1 MSQPIKPRQTQA
13 KNFYY
18 NFRTHEMNPA
28 TRGRPYL
35 HQGGGK
41 ESILLKAPESKKSS
55 VLSESDVDMI
65 KKYAEDVDKG
75 VYGKNV
81 ATVYKNMVDKYES
94 SVSTQNPYGEL
105 NAIKTLLRDVRNAD
119 ERDSVEGLDRVV
131 PRNYPQWIN
140 KEPEPQ
146 RKKTIA
152 EVDRELADV
161 IKKSQQTGDEYA
173 QVVEESKRMF
183 NSAQGGS
190 LDQLP
195 PPTSLSQPVPR
206 PSRTT
211 PFGETP
217 YIDMETTPRKK
228 LDSTPQPSVPEPYDS
243 EVPQDLQNLESKNRE
258 QASGI
263 IVNKATEEDLKYRER
278 QSSANVLHRFMNEAQ
293 VLGSSSN
300 SAFSGGDD
308 IYSYRDIQDLQNS
321 NQYAKAPAQE
331 RTPYRPDMFNERTG
345 AGMGRTPEGMSR
357 APVPREFASGTE
369 TPVDPNYYKNLV
381 LGMGRAPEGGKGVD
395 PSGGYRPSDPK
406 YYDNLAEARS
416 RSFGVSSRVGGGE
429 KPKSIS
435 DMVRLTPQER
445 LDREERDAR
454 FGKHIMAPEVGESR
468 RDPSFS
474 YWGGARSGRQKSSE
488 EVLAERRANI
498 RGDMSG
504 RTRVQDPMAEQRE
517 KSRAMGTGNIYP
529 QLEGISLPNY
539 TGGGS
544 DYTNVENKPVRSQA
558 SLLDNAQRLGDFVSR
573 GSATLRTIGNEQ
585 EGVGSSGGGI
595 FQQIAH
601 GLNLTADRNEEK
613 KQDGLY
619 GAEGNPYNAD
629 VSNARTLQQRFEMSG
644 NKVKGKFG
652 KVNKYVNMKDKSMLA
667 SQLLGVGVSAPNLKD
682 LRSNIVQYNQPTS
695 SLKGNAVNLIRRGN
709 ATALTLN
716 NEYMP

>member
-1 MSQPIKPRQTQA
+1 LLNIKYMSQPIKPRQTQA

-35 HQGGGK
+35 YQGGGK

-55 VLSESDVDMI
+55 VLSESDVAMI

-183 NSAQGGS
+183 NSAHTFGGSAQGGS

-345 AGMGRTPEGMSR
+345 AGMSR
-357 APVPREFASGTE
+357 APPRDFASGSE
-369 TPVDPNYYKNLV
+369 TPVDPNYYRNLV
-381 LGMGRAPEGGKGVD
+381 MGGANPKPD
-395 PSGGYRPSDPK
+395 YNNPK
-406 YYDNLAEARS
+406 YYDHLAEK
-416 RSFGVSSRVGGGE
+416 E
-429 KPKSIS
+429 KEKVIPRPTVTRGRLS
-435 DMVRLTPQER
+435 DYVRLTP
-445 LDREERDAR
+445 EERDAR
-454 FGKHIMAPEVGESR
+454 FGKQALPVAPEIGESR

-474 YWGGARSGRQKSSE
+474 YWGRGMSRAPEGMGRQKSSE
-488 EVLAERRANI
+488 EVLADRRANI
-498 RGDMSG
+498 RGDMSD
-504 RTRVQDPMAEQRE
+504 RPRVQDPMAEQRE
-517 KSRAMGTGNIYP
+517 RSRNMGNIYP
-529 QLEGISLPNY
+529 QLEGVSLPNY
-539 TGGGS
+539 S
-544 DYTNVENKPVRSQA
+544 DYTNLENKPVRSQA

-573 GSATLRTIGNEQ
+573 GSATLRTIGNAQ
-585 EGVGSSGGGI
+585 EGGGEGGGI

-629 VSNARTLQQRFEMSG
+629 VSNARTLQQRFDMSG